1 MTYSFRYMILG
12 DSGVG
17 KTSVSLRLID
27 DRFYECDGCDTIG
40 IEYGIKSIRVK
51 GRKVRMQIWD
61 IAGEDRFLPIALAY
75 LESVSVIVLMYDISA
90 RHTFESVTKYWLP
103 QIRNEKGSRNKK
115 VILVGNKADKFADRQ
130 VSFEEAQ
137 SLASKESLWLYE
149 TSAYDGTFIDNLFYD
164 TATDLL
170 MDIHENIIVP
180 SDFRNMGITDDLHLN
195 VMPVSTTITD
205 ERDCSCVLQ

>member
-1 MTYSFRYMILG
+1 MLLG

-27 DRFYECDGCDTIG
+27 DRFYECDGCDTVG

-51 GRKVRMQIWD
+51 GKKVRLQIWD
-61 IAGEDRFLPIALAY
+61 IAGQDRFLPIALAY
-75 LESVSVIVLMYDISA
+75 LEGVSVIIIMYDISA
-90 RHTFESVTKYWLP
+90 RHTFDSVTRYWLP
-103 QIRNEKGSRNKK
+103 HIRKEKGSHHKTM
-115 VILVGNKADKFADRQ
+115 ILVGNKADKFADRQ
-130 VSFEEAQ
+130 VSTEEAQ
-137 SLASKESLWLYE
+137 SLASKEGLWLYE
-149 TSAYDGTFIDNLFYD
+149 TSAYDGTFIDNLFCD

-170 MDIHENIIVP
+170 MNIHENIILP

-195 VMPVSTTITD
+195 ATPVSTTITD